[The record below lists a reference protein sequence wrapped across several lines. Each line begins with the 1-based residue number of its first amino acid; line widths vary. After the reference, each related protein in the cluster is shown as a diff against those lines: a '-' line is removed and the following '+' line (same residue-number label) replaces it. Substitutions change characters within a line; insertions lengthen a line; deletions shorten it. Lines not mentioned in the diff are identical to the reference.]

1 MRKVGM
7 GANKNSVDLAA
18 ENAEL
23 KKENAD
29 LAAENAELKK
39 ENADLAAENAKQKK
53 ALKKSEQ
60 KNKADTGEQNG
71 AEVADTGEKNS
82 PESGVPTGE

>member
-7 GANKNSVDLAA
+7 GVNKESIDLS
-18 ENAEL
+18 
-23 KKENAD
+23 
-29 LAAENAELKK
+29 AENAELKK

-71 AEVADTGEKNS
+71 AEDAEAGEKNS
-82 PESGVPTGE
+82 PEPGTPAGE